1 VRMSATKTVGFVV
14 LIGVGIYAVYYFM
27 NKKIEA
33 AESEAGKKIEDL
45 AANLK
50 GGVAGVLGTAATAL
64 KGLFAGSKAGSAA
77 SGAAA
82 AASFVGPIKPASAAL
97 GMGTEAGAGALS
109 GMTAAGATAGAAVVA
124 LWLYTAFKKL
134 FPSKDPEWEA
144 IERKLQEARTAGKPI
159 ISQVTKASLKAPV
172 R

>member
-1 VRMSATKTVGFVV
+1 MSATKTVGFIV

-27 NKKIEA
+27 NKKLEA

-45 AANLK
+45 GLSLK
-50 GGVAGVLGTAATAL
+50 AGVAGAVGAAGTAL
-64 KGLFAGSKAGSAA
+64 KGLFAGSKATAGV
-77 SGAAA
+77 GAAGT
-82 AASFVGPIKPASAAL
+82 AASFIGPVKPAGAAL

-109 GMTAAGATAGAAVVA
+109 GMTAAGATAGAAVVV

-144 IERKLQEARTAGKPI
+144 IERKLQEARAAGKPI
-159 ISQVTKASLKAPV
+159 VSQVTKAQLKAPV